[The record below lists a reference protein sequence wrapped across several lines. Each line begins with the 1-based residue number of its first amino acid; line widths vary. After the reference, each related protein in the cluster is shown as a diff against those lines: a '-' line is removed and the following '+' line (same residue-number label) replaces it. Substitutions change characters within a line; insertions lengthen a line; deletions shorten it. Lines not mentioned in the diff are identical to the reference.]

1 MLDEETGAEPRAIS
15 ASIADPF
22 LLIIR
27 DDSSAFVA
35 QMDSSNELEELE
47 KEDQT
52 LATTKWLTGCL
63 YADTT
68 GAFAEEVAAK
78 GGKPAQTILMFLL
91 SANGSLYVSTL
102 GMVALVTLV
111 TWWVLTKLRYTGF
124 RTCRN
129 QSMSPKDCLT
139 YPQASRPIILHG
151 KAQQRRRWQRF
162 WWLISVTQL
171 TNPRI
176 LLFVVPS
183 LSSLRELT
191 SGSFVMP
198 TTTSQSTSRS
208 ATIRVLVRISPR
220 PCSSRSS
227 QTRPLPKARKK
238 RTRMRQRTSRG
249 YYPCAGAAI
258 SPDTAPFFFPVHRRV
273 LSSSHPNQRR
283 VCCHSKGQA

>member
-78 GGKPAQTILMFLL
+78 GGKLAQTILMFLL

-111 TWWVLTKLRYTGF
+111 TW
-124 RTCRN
+124 
-129 QSMSPKDCLT
+129 
-139 YPQASRPIILHG
+139 
-151 KAQQRRRWQRF
+151 
-162 WWLISVTQL
+162 
-171 TNPRI
+171 
-176 LLFVVPS
+176 
-183 LSSLRELT
+183 
-191 SGSFVMP
+191 
-198 TTTSQSTSRS
+198 
-208 ATIRVLVRISPR
+208 
-220 PCSSRSS
+220 
-227 QTRPLPKARKK
+227 
-238 RTRMRQRTSRG
+238 
-249 YYPCAGAAI
+249 
-258 SPDTAPFFFPVHRRV
+258 
-273 LSSSHPNQRR
+273 
-283 VCCHSKGQA
+283 